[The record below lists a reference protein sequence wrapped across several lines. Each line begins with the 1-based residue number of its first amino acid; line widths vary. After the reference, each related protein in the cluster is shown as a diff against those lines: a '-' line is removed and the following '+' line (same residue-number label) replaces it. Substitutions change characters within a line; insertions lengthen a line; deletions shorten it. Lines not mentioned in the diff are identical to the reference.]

1 MVVNSDEMRVLLQ
14 HRKELDESLAQMEA
28 QIFHDEESYIR
39 ETPCGNVIRGFES
52 FHDSKLNVEQPKKPR
67 MEVIEERI
75 FSKSSFLFWQR
86 SRERAAK
93 DDAKKREQQQAMIAN
108 RGIYPGAAATNG
120 TAEGVGHAQPLG
132 YGTYGAPLHMHAA
145 TAVPAPNHHGNS
157 GNSGSSHKSH
167 HKKRHPDGHSHSHK
181 KKKKKRSSAPSNLNS
196 GYGGGG
202 SQGGEG
208 NGAGSSGTSMPAN
221 GFEAI

>member
-1 MVVNSDEMRVLLQ
+1 
-14 HRKELDESLAQMEA
+14 MEA

-108 RGIYPGAAATNG
+108 RGVYPGTGAANG
-120 TAEGVGHAQPLG
+120 TAEGVGHVQPLG
-132 YGTYGAPLHMHAA
+132 YGTYGSPMHMHAP
-145 TAVPAPNHHGNS
+145 TAIPAASHH
-157 GNSGSSHKSH
+157 GSSHKSH

-196 GYGGGG
+196 GYSGGG

-208 NGAGSSGTSMPAN
+208 NGAGSSGSSMPAN
-221 GFEAI
+221 GFDAI